1 MAEERVERLRREVKE
16 LQTKRDEPLIK
27 TPPPPPPPPPAMS
40 SNYLLSNPISD
51 YQSYHLPTSPNRSLL
66 DRSTPP
72 LIQEVRLSHQH
83 RLYL

>member
-27 TPPPPPPPPPAMS
+27 TPAPAMS
-40 SNYLLSNPISD
+40 SSYLLSNPISD

-72 LIQEVRLSHQH
+72 LIQEVRFAYQYLSD
-83 RLYL
+83 L

>member
-27 TPPPPPPPPPAMS
+27 TPPPPPAMS
-40 SNYLLSNPISD
+40 SSYLLSNPISD
-51 YQSYHLPTSPNRSLL
+51 YQSYHLPTSPNRGLL

-72 LIQEVRLSHQH
+72 LIQEVRLSHRH
-83 RLYL
+83 LPHL